1 MEVDRGE
8 KRADLAADR
17 AAEQQNSSADALEVP
32 DLSPLV
38 ELAFKRA
45 DALGSKKETKPE
57 REIGPDKQQEQVTGQ
72 QSAPHPDAMS
82 RRLGYLQTTLSNLV
96 PAVIHDNSLAIFNEL
111 GGDSPDKKDN
121 QSKRVKEA
129 LAQEMNQGIFGPVTK
144 DVYQSYVGW
153 LEEKAIPREL
163 ARQKLY
169 GLPFY
174 PSDSFTV
181 DAKTGK
187 VSLPVDTD
195 HAPFDRDIKS
205 LNGVIDWLSANQQ
218 ATDKKE
224 EEIEK
229 LITTQVNTSV
239 KELGL
244 PRGWVREQADA
255 SENDKWLE
263 NSTRLTGLAL
273 RAGDYIELA
282 EDLKKATGGKFPQ
295 DLPPNTQLERDEKG
309 KVTRIHLDLPGSWK
323 LDMPSDQAKLATLEK
338 WVNDKGALLEPIKS
352 QLAAL
357 KRRPELSLSKDDLE
371 VPDGSVQL
379 DANGKVAGFLGGTR
393 YNLSTSDVL
402 VEKNGDSV
410 KVKQSVQL
418 KNVPVWGYLNMVGV
432 TDVGK
437 PIYVERQFKPDD
449 FVVVRRGHE
458 YDLVQ
463 AKELSSSGAF
473 DTLRHAGEKILPAAM
488 DAGMTG
494 LGVLDV
500 LGAARGRNPEALWQA
515 GRGVLR
521 TVAGGTGVFNNAG
534 ARETTWGADLNTAR
548 SAYFLTDITY
558 GMTRSA
564 AKAVGNRLLAQKAAA
579 GDAQAA
585 ELLAQRAIKKLPL
598 GIEAG
603 TTRQK
608 FYTAGG
614 ATLYGA
620 AVGYAPYVYSDLLT
634 QTIRSWNDPTKIIK
648 KQAERQ

>member
-1 MEVDRGE
+1 MEVDRGV
-8 KRADLAADR
+8 KKADLAADQG
-17 AAEQQNSSADALEVP
+17 AEQKNLSADALEVP

-45 DALGSKKETKPE
+45 DALGSKKETKSEEQKDQKE
-57 REIGPDKQQEQVTGQ
+57 RPVSAEA
-72 QSAPHPDAMS
+72 APHLEAMT

-96 PAVIHDNSLAIFNEL
+96 PAVIQDNSLTIFKER
-111 GGDSPDKKDN
+111 GAESPDNKDN
-121 QSKRVKEA
+121 QSRKVKEA
-129 LAQEMNQGIFGPVTK
+129 LAQEMRQGFFGPVTK
-144 DVYQSYVGW
+144 NVYQSYVSW

-169 GLPFY
+169 GMPLY
-174 PSDSFTV
+174 PSDSFAV
-181 DAKTGK
+181 DGKTGK
-187 VSLPVDTD
+187 VSMRVDTD
-195 HAPFDRDIKS
+195 HAPYDRDIKS
-205 LNGVIDWLSANQQ
+205 LNGAIDWLSANQQ

-229 LITTQVNTSV
+229 LIAAQVNTSV

-244 PRGWVREQADA
+244 PRGWVRDQAQE

-323 LDMPSDQAKLATLEK
+323 LDTPSDQAKLAALEE
-338 WVNDKGALLEPIKS
+338 WVSARGALLEPIKS
-352 QLAAL
+352 QLATL
-357 KRRPELSLSKDDLE
+357 KARPELSLSKDDLE
-371 VPDGSVQL
+371 VPDGNVQL

-393 YNLSTSDVL
+393 YNLSSSDVL
-402 VEKNGDSV
+402 VEKNGDNI
-410 KVKQSVQL
+410 KVNQSVQL

-432 TDVGK
+432 TDVGQ

-473 DTLRHAGEKILPAAM
+473 DTLRHAGEKVLPAAM
-488 DAGMTG
+488 DVGMTG
-494 LGVLDV
+494 LGVLDM
-500 LGAARGRNPEALWQA
+500 LGAARGRNPEALWQT
-515 GRGVLR
+515 GRGLLR

-564 AKAVGNRLLAQKAAA
+564 AKAVGNRMLAQKAAA

-585 ELLAQRAIKKLPL
+585 ELLAQRAIKKLPM

-608 FYTAGG
+608 LYTAGG

-620 AVGYAPYVYSDLLT
+620 AVGYTPYVYSDLLT